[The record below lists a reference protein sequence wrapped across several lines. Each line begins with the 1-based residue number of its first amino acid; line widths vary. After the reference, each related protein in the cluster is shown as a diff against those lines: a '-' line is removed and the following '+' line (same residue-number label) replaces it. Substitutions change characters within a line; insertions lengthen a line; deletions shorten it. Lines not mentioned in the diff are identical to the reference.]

1 MDPHLSGS
9 EITLAILGALGG
21 LAIFLL
27 GMQLLTEGVQAI
39 AQPTARVGLRKLTRH
54 PILGF
59 LEGTTAATLI
69 HSGPVV
75 VTAVAF
81 TNAGIITFPQSASVI
96 LGANLGTT
104 LSMQLVALDIS
115 YLMWISLLVG
125 FVLRTFTKPKGWRAL
140 GTSFLGLGMLFLGL
154 RLMKLSF
161 APFLESGM
169 ASDLLTSVNTQTGV
183 GFALKTLAGFSLAA
197 LFQSSGA
204 VIALVFSLVGD
215 GGFTRLDQVLPVLLG
230 AHMGGAM
237 ISFWA
242 SVGASVEGRR
252 AARIHLAYNL
262 FSSVLALALSPA
274 YFELARMSSDV
285 LLRQVAN
292 LNTMVHLAGTLSLL
306 PFSSA
311 LCRWV
316 ERKLPQPDVQIT
328 KSYLEYAYLRSPER
342 AIVAAARELKREGD
356 VTKRMLENSLDA
368 LVTLK
373 EDQIRVV
380 MRDEDVV
387 DTIAE
392 QLKSYLHKVAE
403 RQMPLREAI
412 FLQQLRTSADE
423 IERIGDHIKGI
434 SYLTSDKV
442 RRQIWFSDTSMIA
455 LLRLGRRVLEMLRM
469 TVASLEPG
477 SPQSTEN
484 AKEALRIRRIYKDE
498 VDHLRGEFESGRLA
512 EAHNPLA
519 GLHYL
524 EYLRIFDRL
533 VRHMRFLAREEV
545 GAHLKTRRTPAIKI
559 APLAPALAGPPAGFR
574 RDASFKEFMD
584 RMDEEE
590 RQAAEAKKQSEA
602 RESGT

>member
-1 MDPHLSGS
+1 MDSLLSGS

-54 PILGF
+54 PILGY
-59 LEGTTAATLI
+59 LEGTAAATLI

-81 TNAGIITFPQSASVI
+81 INAGIITFPQSASVI

-104 LSMQLVALDIS
+104 LSMQLVAMDIS
-115 YLMWISLLVG
+115 YLMWLSLLFG
-125 FVLRTFTKPKGWRAL
+125 FIFRTFTKKKSWRAL
-140 GTSFLGLGMLFLGL
+140 GTSLLGLGMLFLGL
-154 RLMKLSF
+154 RLMKMSF
-161 APFLESGM
+161 APFLDSGM
-169 ASDLLTSVNTQTGV
+169 AAHLLTSVNTKTAF
-183 GFALKTLAGFSLAA
+183 GFGLKALFGFCLAA

-215 GGFTRLDQVLPVLLG
+215 GGFTRLDQVLPVLIG

-262 FSSVLALALSPA
+262 FSSILALALSPA
-274 YFELARMSSDV
+274 YFELARMSSEV

-292 LNTMVHLAGTLSLL
+292 LNTMIHLAGTLTLL
-306 PFSSA
+306 PFSGA
-311 LCRWV
+311 MCRWL
-316 ERKLPQPDVQIT
+316 EKKLPQPDTQIT
-328 KSYLEYAYLRSPER
+328 TSHLEYGFLRSPER
-342 AIVAAARELKREGD
+342 AVVAAARELKREGD
-356 VTKRMLENSLDA
+356 VTRRMLENSLDA
-368 LVTLK
+368 LVTLDL
-373 EDQIRVV
+373 ERVRIV

-392 QLKSYLHKVAE
+392 QLKSYLHRVAE

-434 SYLTSDKV
+434 TYLTSDKV
-442 RRQIWFSDTSMIA
+442 RRKIWFSDTSMIS
-455 LLRLGRRVLEMLRM
+455 LLRLGRRVLEMLDR

-477 SPQSTEN
+477 SITSTEN
-484 AKEALRIRRIYKDE
+484 AREALRIRRIYKDE
-498 VDHLRGEFESGRLA
+498 VDQLRSEFEAGRLA

-533 VRHMRFLAREEV
+533 VRHMRFIAREEV
-545 GAHLKTRRTPAIKI
+545 GAHLKTRRSTTVKI
-559 APLAPALAGPPAGFR
+559 APLAPALAGPPVGFR
-574 RDASFKEFMD
+574 RDASFRDFVK
-584 RMDEEE
+584 RMEDAEK
-590 RQAAEAKKQSEA
+590 AEAKALEESE
-602 RESGT
+602 EDKCGS